1 MSWLTERMEEILD
14 LLRQQS
20 VLVGPMADD
29 SKHMAIEASIERKVA
44 ELVHTLAALDGVV
57 ASLAC
62 RGEQLLA
69 SDGPLIDYVEL
80 SEATHAA
87 RWALDKVAGSFELG
101 AIFQTVVVGSQQKL
115 ILLGIGSITLAI
127 LAPADLAVAEILSQA
142 N

>member
-1 MSWLTERMEEILD
+1 
-14 LLRQQS
+14 
-20 VLVGPMADD
+20 
-29 SKHMAIEASIERKVA
+29 MAIDAGIERKVA
-44 ELVHTLAALDGVV
+44 DLVHTLADLDGVV
-57 ASLAC
+57 AALAC

-101 AIFQTVVVGSQQKL
+101 AIFQTVVVGSQKKL
-115 ILLGIGSITLAI
+115 VLLGVGSITVAL
-127 LAPADLAVAEILSQA
+127 LAPADLSVAEILRQA